1 MILFGVCKYFDSECK
16 HIINCSKSKSDS
28 LECTVGRFVNKEVVK
43 IYFNDLTSKAYIP
56 FYDKLWKEPVVKKL
70 VIKLKV
76 NHKQKC
82 KGKILRYFEN
92 GICTTCVRFW
102 LH

>member
-43 IYFNDLTSKAYIP
+43 KYLNDLTSKVYIP
-56 FYDKLWKEPVVKKL
+56 FYDKLWKNRLLNSCNKNEGKPQA
-70 VIKLKV
+70 KV
-76 NHKQKC
+76 HIQNF
-82 KGKILRYFEN
+82 KIFSN
-92 GICTTCVRFW
+92 GIWITLYVFGCI
-102 LH
+102 